1 MRSTRGD
8 ELPVSVAPRLSIG
21 LPVYN
26 GENYLAQSLDA
37 LLGQTYDEYELIISD
52 NDSTDSTEEIC
63 RSYAATDSRI
73 HYVRQAKNIGACP
86 NHNYTFHLARG
97 ELFKWAS
104 HDDLYARDLVKRCIE
119 ALDERP
125 EIVLAHAHQ
134 GIIDADGK
142 MTQRVE
148 YPLDTDNP
156 SAPQRF
162 RSLLFGVGGDDF
174 YGVMRAEVLHRTP
187 LNASYHHSD
196 RTLMAEIALAGRFHQ
211 VPELLYFRRDHPD
224 RAERAKPTKRAR
236 SANMDPIRADRL
248 RHPTVRLLGEYVWGF
263 VRAIGRTPLSR
274 SDRLLCYRYLGE
286 WLASRAVPGAAKRI
300 EDQPHDPISPEL
312 ASIDAIVAGRD
323 RRSA

>member
-1 MRSTRGD
+1 
-8 ELPVSVAPRLSIG
+8 
-21 LPVYN
+21 
-26 GENYLAQSLDA
+26 
-37 LLGQTYDEYELIISD
+37 
-52 NDSTDSTEEIC
+52 
-63 RSYAATDSRI
+63 
-73 HYVRQAKNIGACP
+73 
-86 NHNYTFHLARG
+86 
-97 ELFKWAS
+97 
-104 HDDLYARDLVKRCIE
+104 
-119 ALDERP
+119 
-125 EIVLAHAHQ
+125 
-134 GIIDADGK
+134 

-156 SAPQRF
+156 SAPRRF

-174 YGVMRAEVLHRTP
+174 YGVMRADVLRRTP

-263 VRAIGRTPLSR
+263 VTAIGRTPLNR

-300 EDQPHDPISPEL
+300 EDQPHDPISPDL

-323 RRSA
+323 KRSA